1 MKEKILSLITTI
13 FKKPFSN
20 FIYVILFT
28 IITGIFSIIL
38 DEVKNIPIW
47 LLCIMLFV
55 ILIMFIIMILD
66 VLKFLTESA
75 ETFFKKK
82 RLKNHLF
89 DVITISIFTVWSI
102 VFICSVSI
110 TIVDGDN
117 IGFFIHKISNFP
129 ILFLSAITIWIYYF
143 CFVWENILKRK
154 DTIFIVETL
163 KSILEAAVV
172 CVGMLKIGNYTLL
185 IIYFTYFATILYPI
199 LDMYKYALKKI
210 KEKERQQKKEKLELM
225 HYDIFQ

>member
-75 ETFFKKK
+75 ETFLKKK
-82 RLKNHLF
+82 KAKK
-89 DVITISIFTVWSI
+89 S
-102 VFICSVSI
+102 FI
-110 TIVDGDN
+110 
-117 IGFFIHKISNFP
+117 
-129 ILFLSAITIWIYYF
+129 
-143 CFVWENILKRK
+143 
-154 DTIFIVETL
+154 
-163 KSILEAAVV
+163 
-172 CVGMLKIGNYTLL
+172 
-185 IIYFTYFATILYPI
+185 
-199 LDMYKYALKKI
+199 
-210 KEKERQQKKEKLELM
+210 
-225 HYDIFQ
+225 